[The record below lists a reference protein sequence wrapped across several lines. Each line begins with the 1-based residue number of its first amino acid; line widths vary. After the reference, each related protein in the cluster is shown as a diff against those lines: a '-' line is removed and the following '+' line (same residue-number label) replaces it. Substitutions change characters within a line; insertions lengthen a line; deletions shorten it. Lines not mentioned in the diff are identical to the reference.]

1 MVELRQEDTRQMS
14 GRKKKKESREIK
26 LRVRGEEDLKRLSGV
41 RRMINKKPEKFNA
54 LSLTTVD
61 CSVPKY

>member
-14 GRKKKKESREIK
+14 ERKKKKESREIK

-41 RRMINKKPEKFNA
+41 RRMINKSQKSST
-54 LSLTTVD
+54 LYLLLR
-61 CSVPKY
+61 